1 MSGQIHPSQS
11 WYEAMSLAAQIDP
24 NWTVPLG
31 DLATLYDKA
40 KAHQQG
46 KRIEFNG
53 REYSPLYTPKSQT
66 LIEIFKIT
74 PEEERQLRT
83 IVSKSESDRRHRER
97 EKARRRANGAQSR
110 EEYLAGSISRQKPW
124 EALGMS
130 RAKWYRLGKPSE

>member
-1 MSGQIHPSQS
+1 
-11 WYEAMSLAAQIDP
+11 MSLAAQIDP